1 MSYDF
6 VGLENLPNVYISKIM
21 LRNASVEVSLLMLD
35 EVFEDFFVWSD
46 DALIGDHLKVA
57 VIATSDPALRSG
69 LDSGDIN
76 PLPSSLHQ
84 HSLVGPGT
92 HIVKTSMKQM
102 TMTQD
107 ADSRRYFGKL
117 ELNIAEDASDVTLYA
132 FAYVD
137 TRELANSLRIALTGP
152 LRNYYGSLT
161 SERVLSGGEL
171 QLTTFVYRE
180 ADGEIWSGPIHKHN
194 GKFMGGSYHANI
206 PHPSLEQQEIE
217 NTKLINE
224 REPILQFPNEM
235 QSVSN
240 PLFSPLNQSF
250 TNESDFI
257 GVFSVDLRS
266 IVLTKTRY
274 GRKMFN
280 VSKDIF
286 EAFAK
291 SMIINSFEVRRQQVK
306 FKARTNKQGTRRYEQ
321 QLVGS
326 YRTIVTGKH

>member
-46 DALIGDHLKVA
+46 DALIGDYLKVA
-57 VIATSDPALRSG
+57 VIATSNLALRSS
-69 LDSGDIN
+69 LDSGNIN
-76 PLPSSLHQ
+76 PLPSSLRQ
-84 HSLVGPGT
+84 SRFFVESDT
-92 HIVKTSMKQM
+92 HIVETSMKQM

-117 ELNIAEDASDVTLYA
+117 EVNIAEDASDVTLYA

-161 SERVLSGGEL
+161 SERVLNDGEP

-180 ADGEIWSGPIHKHN
+180 ADGQIWSGPIHKHN
-194 GKFMGGSYHANI
+194 DKFMGGSYHANI

-326 YRTIVTGKH
+326 SRRS